1 MEIRDSI
8 IDISALPDIAKIEIL
23 DFYQF
28 LFNKYGN
35 SSNQAPQE
43 SRLKEARYSK
53 FLSNPIKVK
62 DFRIYSREE
71 LYER

>member
-1 MEIRDSI
+1 MEIQDSI
-8 IDISALPDIAKIEIL
+8 IDISGLPEIAKIEIL

-28 LFNKYGN
+28 LNNKYGSKSEN
-35 SSNQAPQE
+35 AKLESKSSE
-43 SRLKEARYSK
+43 LRYLK

-62 DFRIYSREE
+62 DFRIYSRDE